1 MMENEI
7 INEATVEVE
16 IPVQPPT
23 VTVELSKIIDMRK
36 SGRFINCLCHFTR
49 NNPRTTEYYYNRLVS
64 LFGADVWNQANAPFK
79 LQWENAKYSFDR
91 MYGLVKGWCKAEAV
105 LTLVLPAEDAKDK
118 IIKRLKKELKTAK
131 KSKDELQAEKQEE
144 IDLLNQQMEDEKM
157 RFNEA
162 TEALNKAAEALN
174 QAAEEVRRSK
184 AAIEVTV
191 RNEPKKGDQPS

>member
-1 MMENEI
+1 MENEI
-7 INEATVEVE
+7 INESIVEVE

-91 MYGLVKGWCKAEAV
+91 MYGLVKGWRKAEAV

-131 KSKDELQAEKQEE
+131 KSKDELQVEKQKE
-144 IDLLNQQMEDEKM
+144 IDLLKQQLEDEKT

-162 TEALNKAAEALN
+162 IAALN

-184 AAIEVTV
+184 SAIEVTV
-191 RNEPKKGDQPS
+191 RNESMEGDHES

>member
-91 MYGLVKGWCKAEAV
+91 MYGLVKGWRKAEAV

-118 IIKRLKKELKTAK
+118 KINKLNNDLEEMRKK
-131 KSKDELQAEKQEE
+131 KDELQDEKQEE
-144 IDLLNQQMEDEKM
+144 IDRLNKQLEDEKT

-162 TEALNKAAEALN
+162 IAALN

-184 AAIEVTV
+184 SAIEVTV
-191 RNEPKKGDQPS
+191 RNESMEGDHES

>member
-16 IPVQPPT
+16 ISVQPPT

-91 MYGLVKGWCKAEAV
+91 MYGLVKGWRKAEAV

-118 IIKRLKKELKTAK
+118 KINKLNNDLEEMRKK
-131 KSKDELQAEKQEE
+131 KDELQDEKQEE
-144 IDLLNQQMEDEKM
+144 IDRLNKQLEDEKT

-162 TEALNKAAEALN
+162 IAALN

-184 AAIEVTV
+184 SAIEVTV
-191 RNEPKKGDQPS
+191 RNESMEGDHES

>member
-91 MYGLVKGWCKAEAV
+91 MYGLVKGWRKAEAV

-118 IIKRLKKELKTAK
+118 KINKLNNDLKEMKKKKEELQDEKQKEIDRLK
-131 KSKDELQAEKQEE
+131 
-144 IDLLNQQMEDEKM
+144 QQMKDEKM

-162 TEALNKAAEALN
+162 IEALN

-191 RNEPKKGDQPS
+191 RNEPEKGDQPS

>member
-1 MMENEI
+1 MENEI
-7 INEATVEVE
+7 INESIVEVE

-91 MYGLVKGWCKAEAV
+91 MYGLVKGWRKAEAV

-131 KSKDELQAEKQEE
+131 KSKDELQVEKQKE
-144 IDLLNQQMEDEKM
+144 IDLLNQLMEDEKT

-162 TEALNKAAEALN
+162 IAALN

-184 AAIEVTV
+184 SAIEVTVRNEEVTV

>member
-64 LFGADVWNQANAPFK
+64 LFGADVWNQANAPVK

-91 MYGLVKGWCKAEAV
+91 MYGLVKGWRKAEAV

-118 IIKRLKKELKTAK
+118 KINKLNNDLEEMRKK
-131 KSKDELQAEKQEE
+131 KDELQDEKQEE
-144 IDLLNQQMEDEKM
+144 IDRLNKQLEDEKT

-162 TEALNKAAEALN
+162 IAALN

>member
-49 NNPRTTEYYYNRLVS
+49 NNPRTTGYYYNRLVS

-91 MYGLVKGWCKAEAV
+91 MYGLVKGWRKAEAV

-118 IIKRLKKELKTAK
+118 EINKLKNELEEMRK
-131 KSKDELQAEKQEE
+131 KKDELQDEKKKE
-144 IDLLNQQMEDEKM
+144 IDRLKKQMEDEKI

-162 TEALNKAAEALN
+162 IEALNKAAE
-174 QAAEEVRRSK
+174 EVRKSK

-191 RNEPKKGDQPS
+191 RNEPEKGDQPS

>member
-1 MMENEI
+1 MENEI
-7 INEATVEVE
+7 INEATVEVD
-16 IPVQPPT
+16 ISVQPPT

-64 LFGADVWNQANAPFK
+64 LFGADDWNQANAPFK

-91 MYGLVKGWCKAEAV
+91 MYGLVKGWRKAEAV

-118 IIKRLKKELKTAK
+118 KINQLNNDLEEMRKK
-131 KSKDELQAEKQEE
+131 KDELQDEKQKE
-144 IDLLNQQMEDEKM
+144 IDRLNQQMEDEKKE
-157 RFNEA
+157 FDKA
-162 TEALNKAAEALN
+162 IEALNQAAEALN
-174 QAAEEVRRSK
+174 QAAEEVRKSK

-191 RNEPKKGDQPS
+191 RNEPEKGDQPS

>member
-36 SGRFINCLCHFTR
+36 SGR
-49 NNPRTTEYYYNRLVS
+49 VS

-91 MYGLVKGWCKAEAV
+91 MYGLVKGWRKAEAV

-118 IIKRLKKELKTAK
+118 KINKLNNDLEEMRKK
-131 KSKDELQAEKQEE
+131 KDELQDEKQEE
-144 IDLLNQQMEDEKM
+144 IDRLNKQLEDEKT

-162 TEALNKAAEALN
+162 IAALN

-184 AAIEVTV
+184 SAIEVTV
-191 RNEPKKGDQPS
+191 RNESMEGDHES

>member
-64 LFGADVWNQANAPFK
+64 LFGADVWNQANAPVK

-91 MYGLVKGWCKAEAV
+91 MYGLVKGWRKAEAV

-118 IIKRLKKELKTAK
+118 KINKLNNDLKEMKKKKEELQDEKQKEIDRLK
-131 KSKDELQAEKQEE
+131 
-144 IDLLNQQMEDEKM
+144 QQMKDEKM

-162 TEALNKAAEALN
+162 IEALN

-191 RNEPKKGDQPS
+191 RNEPEKGDQPS